1 MWFHNTRDQ
10 EIECLKILNGYENID
25 RNCCPSPPM
34 SLVVFPGRFHNPSE
48 EIVIGHDVIPPLSDD
63 IQLTVE
69 EYRNKLYEV
78 RSVSLHPI
86 GRQNKFNVFITMATE
101 MENKQAV
108 WCP

>member
-1 MWFHNTRDQ
+1 
-10 EIECLKILNGYENID
+10 
-25 RNCCPSPPM
+25 M

-108 WCP
+108 WCPWRPFASVFFRWSDKSLTINAVF